1 MGTEAAPMFADRHDA
16 GRQLGVR
23 LASNLPP
30 ANYLV
35 AGLLR
40 GGVPIAAE
48 VAEALGAPVA
58 AMTVRKLGVPGF
70 AETAFGALAS
80 YRGSLAT
87 YLNPAIH
94 AQVLA
99 DFGRSTVEKVEGR
112 ARTEA
117 DRLARV
123 FADYAPPLAGA
134 TLVLCDDGLATGA
147 TMKAALLLAHRLGAH
162 RLIAAVPVAPAT
174 SPEELAEF
182 CDAYFALHLP
192 QHFGAVGRFY
202 DRFDATSEQQ
212 ALALLRAT
220 S

>member
-1 MGTEAAPMFADRHDA
+1 MGTEAAPIFADRPAA
-16 GRQLGVR
+16 GRQLGAR
-23 LASNLPP
+23 LASALPP
-30 ANYLV
+30 AHYLV

-58 AMTVRKLGVPGF
+58 AMTVRKLGVPGS

-80 YRGSLAT
+80 YDGSVAT

-99 DFGRSTVEKVEGR
+99 DFGRSRAEKVEGHAR
-112 ARTEA
+112 AEA

-123 FADYAPPLAGA
+123 FADYAPPLTGA

-147 TMKAALLLAHRLGAH
+147 TMKAALQLARRLGAH

-174 SPEELAEF
+174 SPGELAEF
-182 CDAYFALHLP
+182 ADECFALHLP

-202 DRFDATSEQQ
+202 ERFEATSEEH
-212 ALALLRAT
+212 ALALLRAK